1 MILKIRH
8 RKSEFLYELDRKASD
23 PNVFRQKDWWRLVR
37 VFLKKKSKDNDEIP
51 PTDYNGKVYSS
62 NKEKP
67 NIFNDFFIKQ
77 STLEHEDG
85 TPPDLPQLDC
95 QLNDITLSFSEVSNI
110 IQNLDKSKA
119 TGPDQVHNRL
129 LIVASSIIA
138 EPLTILFNRSLRESK
153 FPAIWKVSHVTPL
166 HKKGPMRFCNNY
178 RPISLLSCIG
188 KVLEKCIHKHLY
200 KFLQYNNIITQS
212 QSGFIPG
219 DSTVNQL
226 LCIYNDLCSS
236 FDKEIT
242 TQAVY
247 LDISKAFDRVWH
259 TGLLSKLEA
268 VGIRGKLLNWFRDY
282 LSCSMQATVIK
293 GEKSDFKNVSSRVP
307 QGSVLGPLLFLNYI
321 NDIVNNIES
330 VIKLLADD
338 TSLSLALNNHESRAE
353 ILNHDLEQINEW
365 AKKWKVRFNEEKNE
379 QLNFTRGQNQNQQLT
394 FGSTTLKETPSHK
407 HLGIILQTNCRWD
420 EHIRSVINKTSMLIS
435 CLRSYKYK
443 ISRKALETMY
453 KSFIFPLCDYAN
465 TVWDNCTDTQSKM
478 LENLHVEAIR
488 IIIEGIRGTSHQKLY
503 KESGFCTLKERR
515 KRCKLLMFYK
525 MILCPQY
532 ISDLLLPLVAHI
544 NPYHTCRPLERD
556 VTTCKTELY
565 RNSFIPSTTAEW
577 NSLPISV
584 QQSTSL
590 SVFKR
595 SLSLSDSKVP
605 AYYYFGER
613 NAQVIHCRLRLE
625 MSNLNND
632 LVNRHLSTDPKCF
645 CGYSR
650 ETAEH
655 YLLHCPNYE
664 HYLLHCPNYEHYL
677 LHCPN
682 YEHYLLHC
690 PNYEHYL
697 LHCPNYEHYLLHC
710 PNYEHY
716 LLHCPNYEHYLLHCP
731 NYLNIRA
738 GTILTLPSNHTNIRT
753 LLYGNLDLR
762 LPENKHI
769 FLTVH
774 EFIKLSKRL

>member
-1 MILKIRH
+1 ML
-8 RKSEFLYELDRKASD
+8 F
-23 PNVFRQKDWWRLVR
+23 
-37 VFLKKKSKDNDEIP
+37 
-51 PTDYNGKVYSS
+51 
-62 NKEKP
+62 KEERE
-67 NIFNDFFIKQ
+67 Q
-77 STLEHEDG
+77 
-85 TPPDLPQLDC
+85 QRC
-95 QLNDITLSFSEVSNI
+95 QHCNI

-129 LIVASSIIA
+129 LIVASSFIA

-153 FPAIWKVSHVTPL
+153 FPAIWKVSHVTSL
-166 HKKGPMRFCNNY
+166 HKKGPKEFCNNY

-188 KVLEKCIHKHLY
+188 KVLEKCIHKHVY
-200 KFLQYNNIITQS
+200 NFLQYNNIITQS

-226 LCIYNDLCSS
+226 LCIYNDLCSA
-236 FDKEIT
+236 FDKGIT

-282 LSCSMQATVIK
+282 LSCRMQATVIK
-293 GEKSDFKNVSSRVP
+293 GEKSVSVSSGVP
-307 QGSVLGPLLFLNYI
+307 QGSVLGPLLFLIYI

-330 VIKLLADD
+330 VIKLFADD
-338 TSLSLALNNHESRAE
+338 TSLSLALNNPDSRAE

-365 AKKWKVRFNEEKNE
+365 AKKNGKLDLTKKKTE

-407 HLGIILQTNCRWD
+407 HLGIILQNNCRWD

-435 CLRSYKYK
+435 CIRSYKYQ

-453 KSFIFPLCDYAN
+453 KSFILPLFDYADI
-465 TVWDNCTDTQSKM
+465 VWDNCTDTQSKM
-478 LENLHVEAIR
+478 LENLHLEAIR
-488 IIIEGIRGTSHQKLY
+488 IIIGGIRGTSHQKLY
-503 KESGFCTLKERR
+503 KESGFCSLKERR
-515 KRCKLLMFYK
+515 KRHKLLMFHK
-525 MILCPQY
+525 MILGLCPQY
-532 ISDLLLPLVAHI
+532 ISDLSPPLVPHI
-544 NPYHTCRPLERD
+544 NPYHRRRPLERD

-625 MSNLNND
+625 MSNFNND
-632 LVNRHLSTDPKCF
+632 LVNRHLSTDPKCS

-650 ETAEH
+650 ETAGH

-690 PNYEHYL
+690 H
-697 LHCPNYEHYLLHC
+697 
-710 PNYEHY
+710 
-716 LLHCPNYEHYLLHCP
+716 NYEHYLLHCP

-738 GTILTLPSNHTNIRT
+738 RTILTLPSNQTNIRT